1 MRTFMGLRHR
11 AHGGAWAARRGLGSS
26 YCVNDFT
33 DESNLLWRHCGIHLI
48 VAVIQ
53 LSPDVSAMLSH
64 FL

>member
-26 YCVNDFT
+26 YCVNDFLT
-33 DESNLLWRHCGIHLI
+33 SSTCSGAIVGFI

-53 LSPDVSAMLSH
+53 
-64 FL
+64 